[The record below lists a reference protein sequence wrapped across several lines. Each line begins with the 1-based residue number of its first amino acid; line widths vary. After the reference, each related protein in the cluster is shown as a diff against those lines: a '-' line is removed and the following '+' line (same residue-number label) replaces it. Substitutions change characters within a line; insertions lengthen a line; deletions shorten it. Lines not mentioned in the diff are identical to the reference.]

1 MENTEVINVE
11 EINDVMEPVVTEV
24 AGTIENKT
32 IGTIGGIAIGAVTTV
47 GAAALWKFVIKPV
60 VKKAKA
66 KIEDKKRAR
75 KFCGAEVYDESNVT
89 DVEFEEVED
98 SDNE

>member
-11 EINDVMEPVVTEV
+11 EINEVMEPVVTEV

-32 IGTIGGIAIGAVTTV
+32 IGTVGGIAVGAIVTV
-47 GAAALWKFVIKPV
+47 GVVALWKFAIKPAGKKLM
-60 VKKAKA
+60 VKIK
-66 KIEDKKRAR
+66 DKKRAR
-75 KFCGAEVYDESNVT
+75 ELYNTSTYDESNVT
-89 DVEFEEVED
+89 DVEFKEVED